1 MKNISCTNK
10 SSDETLAVDIAKE
23 VSLLGGHT
31 YYVGGYC
38 RDKYL
43 GTPNKDID
51 IEIYGITV
59 EQLRNLLNK
68 FGERLEHGKSFGVF
82 GVKGFDIDIALPRK
96 ERCIGINHTDFDVT
110 VDPFMSTYEGALRRD
125 LTMNALM
132 LDVLT
137 GEWIDHFGGLEDIKN
152 GVIRHVN
159 TETFQEDPLRVLRVA
174 QFAARFSMSVAP
186 ETQALCATMDIT
198 TLSKERVFA
207 EVKKAL
213 EKSKTPSIF
222 FNVLRDMGHLIEW
235 FPELQQLIELPQ
247 NTVYHP
253 EGDVYTHTMQVLD
266 NVEINSVISTQNLI
280 GLKLAALCHDMGKL
294 VTTELINGQVHAYN
308 HELYGEDIAK
318 TFLSRL
324 TNNKSLT
331 EYVCNM
337 VKLHMLPHQ
346 TYNHKSR
353 MKKTNKMFDS
363 SLCPTDLILLAYCD
377 SLGKCGDEINYNQNA
392 VEELQW
398 LKDRYDLF
406 VETMSKPYI
415 KGQDLVDA
423 GLKPGSYFSEL
434 MSLAHKLRLAGV
446 SKQSAMSQ
454 VLAESRKFQ
463 RHNKKGNIT

>member
-10 SSDETLAVDIAKE
+10 SSDEALAIDIAKE

-174 QFAARFSMSVAP
+174 QFAARFNMDVAP
-186 ETQALCATMDIT
+186 ETQALCANMDIT
-198 TLSKERVFA
+198 TLSKERIFT

-222 FNVLRDMGHLIEW
+222 FNVLRDMGHLTEW

-247 NTVYHP
+247 NELYHP

-266 NVEINSVISTQNLI
+266 NIELNSDVNTQNLI
-280 GLKLAALCHDMGKL
+280 GIKLAALCHDMGKL
-294 VTTELINGQVHAYN
+294 VTTELINGQVHAYQ

-318 TFLSRL
+318 TFLGRL

-337 VKLHMLPHQ
+337 VKLHMAPHQ
-346 TYNHKSR
+346 AYSHKSR

-377 SLGKCGDEINYNQNA
+377 SLGKCGDEVNYNQNA

-398 LKDRYDLF
+398 LEDRYKLF

-434 MSLAHKLRLAGV
+434 MELAHKLRLAGV
-446 SKQSAMSQ
+446 NKQSAMSQ
-454 VLAESRKFQ
+454 VLAEARKFQ
-463 RHNKKGNIT
+463 RRDKKGI

>member
-159 TETFQEDPLRVLRVA
+159 TETFKEDPLRVLRVA
-174 QFAARFSMSVAP
+174 QFAARFNMTVAP
-186 ETQALCATMDIT
+186 ETQKLCTTMDIT
-198 TLSKERVFA
+198 TLSKERIFI

-222 FNVLRDMGHLIEW
+222 FNVLKDVGHLKEW
-235 FPELQQLIELPQ
+235 FFELQQLINLPQ
-247 NTVYHP
+247 NTLYHP
-253 EGDVYTHTMQVLD
+253 EGDVYTHTMLVLD
-266 NVEINSVISTQNLI
+266 NVSANIDTNTDNVLGI
-280 GLKLAALCHDMGKL
+280 KLAAVCHDMGKL
-294 VTTELINGQVHAYN
+294 VTTESIDGQVHAYR
-308 HELYGEDIAK
+308 HELYGEAIAK
-318 TFLSRL
+318 VFLNRF
-324 TNNKSLT
+324 TNNKKLID
-331 EYVCNM
+331 YVCNM
-337 VKLHMLPHQ
+337 TKLHMAPHQ
-346 TYNHKSR
+346 AYNNKSR

-363 SLCPTDLILLAYCD
+363 SLCPKDLILLAYCD
-377 SLGKCGDEINYNQNA
+377 SLGKYDEDVGYNPNA
-392 VEELQW
+392 LEELQW
-398 LKDRYDLF
+398 LKNRYNVF
-406 VETMSKPYI
+406 VEVMSRPYI
-415 KGQDLVDA
+415 KGQDLVNA

-434 MSLAHKLRLAGV
+434 MELAHKLRLAGV
-446 SKQSAMSQ
+446 NKDDSLRQ
-454 VLAESRKFQ
+454 VLAIARKFQ
-463 RHNKKGNIT
+463 KQEEMGFLK